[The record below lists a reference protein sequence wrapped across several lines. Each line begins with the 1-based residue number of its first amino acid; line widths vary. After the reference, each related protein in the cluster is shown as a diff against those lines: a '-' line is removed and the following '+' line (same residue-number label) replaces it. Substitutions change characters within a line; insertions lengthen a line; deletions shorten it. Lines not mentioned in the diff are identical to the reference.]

1 MMDIIL
7 GIKDGVAAEYTRYKR
22 ADKNPTFR
30 KELIDEVSQ
39 LSEEQRMDIEH
50 CTDLLE
56 ALLRVSNLAP
66 TGAAKS
72 ASTTVELDNVADQ

>member
-72 ASTTVELDNVADQ
+72 ASTAVELDNVADQ